1 MNRRCSGHAWRQR
14 CLARGKTRPR
24 PLGSERGAALL
35 IVVWVFVVLFVV
47 VLDFAASMR
56 DDGLA
61 TANFAD
67 ETQAY
72 YIALAGLNR
81 TIHDVL
87 RQLEEDPDL
96 LDDDDDEDEESD
108 EEDYDDDEDEEYD
121 DTVTGAA
128 ESVSDFGDMV
138 SGDGEWRSADFGKG
152 SYAVRLLDE
161 SGRIS
166 LNAAD
171 EALLMQVFRRLIVGG
186 NATTGVS
193 VAEEREVSTVV
204 HSILDWRDADDLEHL
219 NGAEGGYYASLP
231 RPYPIKNG
239 PFDSVD
245 ELLRVRG
252 ITPELFYGAAEGVS
266 LPDVFTVFNRSHRI
280 NVRRAAA
287 PVLRVLLNV
296 GKEEAEDLIAQ
307 RREEPFGFVEQV
319 REMAGAVDP
328 ELAQFLR
335 GGRSS
340 MVAVEARGVIGQ
352 RDAAHVAAIF
362 DLSDTFEGPRVFRWY
377 DRVPAGWNLSADAED
392 GEDGE

>member
-1 MNRRCSGHAWRQR
+1 VCRQR
-14 CLARGKTRPR
+14 GLARGQTRPR
-24 PLGSERGAALL
+24 RKLGSERGAALL
-35 IVVWVFVVLFVV
+35 IVVWVFIALFVV

-96 LDDDDDEDEESD
+96 LDDDDDEDEEYD
-108 EEDYDDDEDEEYD
+108 EEDDDDEEYD
-121 DTVTGAA
+121 DADTDAA
-128 ESVSDFGDMV
+128 ESDSDFGDLI
-138 SGDGEWRSADFGKG
+138 SGDGEWRSQEFGNG

-161 SGRIS
+161 SGKIS
-166 LNAAD
+166 LNAAE

-186 NATTGVS
+186 NATAAVS

-245 ELLRVRG
+245 ELLRVKG
-252 ITPELFYGAAEGVS
+252 ITPELFYGAAGGVS
-266 LPDVFTVFNRSHRI
+266 LRHVFTVFNRSDRI
-280 NVRRAAA
+280 NIRRAAA

-296 GKEEAEDLIAQ
+296 GEEEAEELIAQ
-307 RREEPFGFVEQV
+307 RREQPFGFVEQI

-328 ELAQFLR
+328 VLAQSLR

-340 MVAVEARGVIGQ
+340 MVAVEARGMIGQ
-352 RDAAHVAAIF
+352 RNAAHVAAIF

-377 DRVPAGWNLSADAED
+377 DRVPAGWIVGADAED
-392 GEDGE
+392 GEDGEEEGA